1 MKKLIFG
8 LFATTSIIFSA
19 CEKETSSNSTGCTP
33 TATSRSVSDLPADT
47 IIGVNNTS
55 QGPQPYGANIKT
67 YYSLVND
74 SIVPASDSSTLK
86 WDISLMNSEIRLNEN
101 SGSQA
106 GAFIF
111 NGVYNDLCSVPD
123 SIFLTG
129 GNAFTALKSWY
140 NYDETN
146 YILSPKP
153 GKVLIFK
160 TANGKYVKMEILNYY
175 KGGITPT
182 PAGDP
187 SYSIRLYNTR
197 YYTFR
202 YTYQPDGT
210 TNF

>member
-8 LFATTSIIFSA
+8 LFATTAIIFSA
-19 CEKETSSNSTGCTP
+19 CKKETTSNPTGCQKTG
-33 TATSRSVSDLPADT
+33 TARDVADLPADT
-47 IIGVNNTS
+47 IIGVNNTP

-74 SIVPASDSSTLK
+74 SIVPASDSSSLK
-86 WDISLMNSEIRLNEN
+86 WDIALMNTEIHLNEN
-101 SGSQA
+101 TGSQC
-106 GAFIF
+106 GAFVY
-111 NGVYNDLCSVPD
+111 NGVYDDLCSVPD
-123 SIFLTG
+123 SSFLTG
-129 GNAFTALKSWY
+129 NNAFVALKSWY
-140 NYDETN
+140 SYDGVNFT
-146 YILSPKP
+146 ISPKP

-175 KGGITPT
+175 KGGVTPT
-182 PAGDP
+182 AASDP
-187 SYSIRLYNTR
+187 TFAIRTYKAR